1 MSGEVV
7 RRRRKKGG
15 KRRREEEEER
25 EEKEEQREEGEEEPI
40 LVTDAAAKED
50 LAGGTHSTL
59 VKSLFLAGIL
69 GRQIF
74 HIFATCH
81 NLPYIV
87 ILGVTLFKNFLMV
100 SVLRDWAGWRGEG
113 FGSAGQQ
120 PLPHA

>member
-1 MSGEVV
+1 M

-15 KRRREEEEER
+15 KRRREEEER
-25 EEKEEQREEGEEEPI
+25 EEKEEQREEGEEEPV

-50 LAGGTHSTL
+50 FVGGTHSTL

-81 NLPYIV
+81 NLANIV
-87 ILGVTLFKNFLMV
+87 IIGVTLLKNFLMA
-100 SVLRDWAGWRGEG
+100 SMLWDWAGWRGAG